1 MGTPDQDGTMTE
13 SQQHGEETTKRAAD
27 DVAADM
33 ERRLG
38 DLEHDIEDVRRK
50 VRAIEDDPAAR
61 LAGDATTA
69 PEGPLSRGGVPGATG
84 HQDPG
89 DAG

>member
-1 MGTPDQDGTMTE
+1 MCTPDQDGTMTE

-33 ERRLG
+33 EHRLG
-38 DLEHDIEDVRRK
+38 ALEHDIKDARHK
-50 VRAIEDDPAAR
+50 VDAIEADPAAG
-61 LAGDATTA
+61 LAGDATAA

-84 HQDPG
+84 HQEHG